1 MEIGGSA
8 LLVKMKKIEFRQLFE
23 PRNRG
28 ILLDLIVFVLN
39 LTLMIYLTRLSKDLV
54 NQAEEDVWAKA
65 FVGLFFAGVFF
76 LQPAGPVLKRWSAH
90 EEGNVELDSTVG
102 CLLFWFMFCYLVMM
116 LLVSATAIIML
127 TEVIFEPG
135 PTGADVGTILIL
147 ASVVWS
153 VVNTVL
159 IYRYFLKPKKR
170 PKWHFLATHRAVVL
184 GDVFMFLN
192 VICLQILWNN
202 LTSAESFWQNMLS
215 TPLGRPGSFT
225 DILGRFI
232 VIGTLALLVYFPG
245 RLFYL
250 VQDRGRKIVWFTMLL
265 ANLPLLLRAVFSAP
279 R

>member
-1 MEIGGSA
+1 MKNLEI
-8 LLVKMKKIEFRQLFE
+8 RQLFE

-39 LTLMIYLTRLSKDLV
+39 LSFMIYLTRLSKVLV
-54 NQAEEDVWAKA
+54 NQAEEDVWAKT

-76 LQPAGPVLKRWSAH
+76 LQPVGPVLKRWSAH
-90 EEGNVELDSTVG
+90 QEGEIDATSTVG

-135 PTGADVGTILIL
+135 PTGSDVGTILIL
-147 ASVVWS
+147 ISVLWS
-153 VVNTVL
+153 IVNTIF
-159 IYRYFLKPKKR
+159 IYRYFVKPKKQ
-170 PKWHFLATHRAVVL
+170 PKWHFLTTHSAVVM

-215 TPLGRPGSFT
+215 TPLGRPGGLT

-250 VQDRGRKIVWFTMLL
+250 VQERGRRIVWFTMLL
-265 ANLPLLLRAVFSAP
+265 ANLPLLLRAAFSAP

>member
-1 MEIGGSA
+1 
-8 LLVKMKKIEFRQLFE
+8 MKRLQFRQLFL
-23 PRNRG
+23 PQNRG

-39 LTLMIYLTRLSKDLV
+39 LTLMIFLTRVSKDLV
-54 NQAEEDVWAKA
+54 NQAEEDVWAKT
-65 FVGLFFAGVFF
+65 FVGMFFAGVFF
-76 LQPAGPVLKRWSAH
+76 LQPMGPVLKRWAAH
-90 EEGNVELDSTVG
+90 EEGAVDTDSSVG
-102 CLLFWFMFCYLVMM
+102 CLLFWFMFFYLVMM
-116 LLVSATAIIML
+116 LLMSATAVIIL
-127 TEVIFEPG
+127 TDVIFEPG
-135 PTGADVGTILIL
+135 PTGSDVGTILIL
-147 ASVVWS
+147 ASFIWS

-170 PKWHFLATHRAVVL
+170 PKWHFLTTHRAVVL
-184 GDVFMFLN
+184 GDVCMFLN

-202 LTSAESFWQNMLS
+202 LTAAESFWQHMLS
-215 TPLGRPGSFT
+215 TPLGRPGSVT